1 MKANKTYWFTENE
14 IYVPTSLEYKAAFYL
29 TPPSPPFKTTNN
41 WNKSKQSVK
50 KEKSTCSTS
59 DQPVFLTAGRK
70 TCAGPSPQQP
80 VRHKAHLCNDTF
92 CHRTHDL
99 CKLQFMAKYP
109 PLSTPTFVVLNC
121 LLVLVSMESEWP
133 KRKKEKKIM
142 HLLWI
147 IKFFC
152 ICMPRYCKSLCHCLC
167 PLYLQMVWLSVT
179 IHQNTYFNCKEIS
192 GTKNTGVT
200 NI

>member
-1 MKANKTYWFTENE
+1 MKANKTYWFTEKE
-14 IYVPTSLEYKAAFYL
+14 IYVPASTEYKAAICH
-29 TPPSPPFKTTNN
+29 TPPPLPSNN
-41 WNKSKQSVK
+41 WNKSKWSVK
-50 KEKSTCSTS
+50 KEKSTCTS

-70 TCAGPSPQQP
+70 TCAGPSPQRP
-80 VRHKAHLCNDTF
+80 AHHKAHLCNDTF

-121 LLVLVSMESEWP
+121 LLVLFSMESEWP
-133 KRKKEKKIM
+133 KRKKKKIM
-142 HLLWI
+142 QLLWI
-147 IKFFC
+147 IKCFC

-179 IHQNTYFNCKEIS
+179 IHQNT
-192 GTKNTGVT
+192 
-200 NI
+200 